1 MAAAVATSRRKVFST
16 KRQTVIQTRYV
27 AEPTIRKFHR
37 SNAKVRCIRGPVGSG
52 KSVGC
57 VMELWKR
64 SHEQA
69 PGTDKIRRT
78 RWAIVRETYPE
89 LRATTIKTFQDFIPD
104 EICHVK
110 MNTAP
115 YTGMLKLDLPDGTR
129 VQAEFIF
136 IALEKPK
143 DIKKLLSFE
152 LTGAWINE
160 AREVS
165 KIIVD
170 GVTSRYGRYPSKK
183 YGAPITWT
191 GLIMDTNSPDDRHWW
206 AKLEQD
212 PPKKWEFYVQPP
224 ALIKDTTRK
233 KIIKGLKRSGNVT
246 YLPNPKAENVT
257 NQQLGFD
264 YWLDM
269 VEGKDSEWIKVYV
282 LNEFGLLIAGQGVY
296 SDDFSMQLHRAETG
310 LWPMKH
316 CDVVMGW
323 DFGLT
328 PACIIGQVTPNGQ
341 LRILDELT
349 TERMGVRRFA
359 ETVVIPVLKKK
370 YKGCRITS
378 VGDPAGVSP
387 SPTDERTCFEILD
400 EVLEPFGIETEP
412 SGDLSND
419 ITARLESVR
428 WFLTRRDGQG
438 EPAMSLDPSCEL
450 LLRGFGGGYHYRL
463 VQAAGAE
470 HKVHKKPDKN
480 AYSHPHDA
488 LQYLCLEVKSRMGVR
503 SRG

>member
-1 MAAAVATSRRKVFST
+1 MAAVALQERRKVFS
-16 KRQTVIQTRYV
+16 KGRQTAISTKYI
-27 AEPTIRKFHR
+27 AEPTVARFHR
-37 SNAKVRCIRGPVGSG
+37 SNARVRCIRGPVGSG

-64 SHEQA
+64 SLEQA
-69 PGTDKIRRT
+69 PGTDKVRRT

-89 LRATTIKTFQDFIPD
+89 LKATTIKTFQDFIPD
-104 EICHVK
+104 EICHIK
-110 MNTAP
+110 MDAP
-115 YTGMLKLDLPDGTR
+115 YTGMLHLDLPDGTK
-129 VQAEFIF
+129 VEAEFIF

-160 AREVS
+160 AREIS

-170 GVTSRYGRYPSKK
+170 GVTQRIGRYPGKK
-183 YGAPITWT
+183 YGAPLTWT

-206 AKLEQD
+206 AKLEAD
-212 PPKKWEFYVQPP
+212 PPKKWEFYVQPA
-224 ALIKDTTRK
+224 ALIKDIK
-233 KIIKGLKRSGNVT
+233 KSSGKGGARGLKRDGNVV
-246 YLPNPKAENVT
+246 YLPNPKAENVN
-257 NQQLGFD
+257 NQQLGID

-282 LNEFGLLIAGQGVY
+282 LNEFGLLIPGQGVY
-296 SDDFSMQLHRAETG
+296 SDDFSVQLHRASTG

-316 CDVVMGW
+316 CDIFMGW

-328 PACIIGQVTPNGQ
+328 PACIIGQVTPTGQ

-349 TERMGVRRFA
+349 TERMGIRRFA
-359 ETVVIPVLKKK
+359 TDVVIPVLKKK
-370 YKGCRITS
+370 YKGFNITS

-400 EVLEPFGIETEP
+400 EELEQFGIETEP

-419 ITARLESVR
+419 ITARLEAVR
-428 WFLTRRDGQG
+428 WFLTRRDGAGQ
-438 EPAMSLDPSCEL
+438 PALVLDPECQTL
-450 LLRGFGGGYHYRL
+450 IRGFGGGYHYKL

-470 HKVHKKPDKN
+470 HKVHLKPDKN
-480 AYSHPHDA
+480 SYSHAHDA
-488 LQYLCLEVKSRMGVR
+488 LQYLCQEVKSAMGMTK
-503 SRG
+503 